1 MENNTQTW
9 YIIKQQDDSCTIIS
23 LVNKSPAPEVTNWGP
38 FKTETEA
45 IAKRVGLI
53 RAGKCQPQ

>member
-1 MENNTQTW
+1 MDNAQTW
-9 YIIKQQDDSCTIIS
+9 YIVKKKDGICQIVELTGIETPTEE
-23 LVNKSPAPEVTNWGP
+23 NWWGP
-38 FKTETEA
+38 FPSHSEA